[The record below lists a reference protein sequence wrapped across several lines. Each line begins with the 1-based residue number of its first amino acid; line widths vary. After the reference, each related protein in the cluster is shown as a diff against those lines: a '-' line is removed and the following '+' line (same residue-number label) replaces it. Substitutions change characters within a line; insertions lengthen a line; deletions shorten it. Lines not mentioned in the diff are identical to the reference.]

1 MKKLKYKLYYFM
13 QGRRGADHFSRF
25 LMNIA
30 LVLILVSIFTRK
42 YIVIS
47 FLLNLFIL
55 ALLVYT
61 NFRVFSRNL
70 YKRELENNRYLVWRN
85 SLKER
90 KKYKYFKC
98 PQCGQKMRAPRG
110 SGKIRVTCHQCNA
123 SFKKNV

>member
-1 MKKLKYKLYYFM
+1 MKKLRYRLYYFM
-13 QGRRGADHFSRF
+13 QGRRGTDQLSRF

-30 LVLILVSIFTRK
+30 LVLILVTFFTRK
-42 YIVIS
+42 YAAVT
-47 FLLNLFIL
+47 LLIDLLVL

-70 YKRELENNRYLVWRN
+70 YKRELENNRYLIWRN
-85 SLKER
+85 NLKER

-98 PQCGQKMRAPRG
+98 PKCGQKMRAPKG
-110 SGKIRVTCHQCNA
+110 SGKIRVTCHQCNT